1 MHKAY
6 DRVEWGLLEKMMIKL
21 GFAARW
27 VRLIMSCVSSV
38 RYLVRFNSMDTD
50 IIIPT
55 RGILQGDPFF
65 VLVLCQPVHRIMTGL
80 KK

>member
-6 DRVEWGLLEKMMIKL
+6 DRVEWGLLEKMIKL

-38 RYLVRFNSMDTD
+38 RYSVRFNSMDTD

-55 RGILQGDPFF
+55 RGILQGDPLF
-65 VLVLCQPVHRIMTGL
+65 VPVLCQPVHRIMTGF
-80 KK
+80 KKK